1 VLRHALEATQRMQ
14 AELARLRTH
23 GLSYPSTWLLEA
35 NGTPRRGLIDVP
47 PRHSSGE
54 ANQEFDEVCQ
64 QLVSKLPAARVLQ
77 VRRCQNEGLYRR
89 FHHERGETARSRGG
103 DPNERRLWM
112 SSGVTQPDVLCNS
125 AHGFDPTYYLRG
137 GSYGIAAYFAEEPL
151 YSHYFRACEAP
162 PPLGGHQLILARVAL
177 GEMKDFGALYGEED
191 VNSSG
196 ASIQDLQRE
205 PRKDDGT
212 PFDSWSGT
220 EGNLDFVDVRQARCP
235 SHRGGVPVRCAL
247 CTSVLRQCQQLKSDG
262 ARYGRQYMVARFQKA
277 YPEYIIRYVLG

>member
-1 VLRHALEATQRMQ
+1 
-14 AELARLRTH
+14 
-23 GLSYPSTWLLEA
+23 
-35 NGTPRRGLIDVP
+35 VP
-47 PRHSSGE
+47 PRLASGE
-54 ANQEFDEVCQ
+54 ANPEFDEAQQ
-64 QLVSKLPAARVLQ
+64 QLVSKLPTARVLQ

-89 FHHERGETARSRGG
+89 FHHEREETARSRGS

-112 SSGVTQPDVLCNS
+112 SSGDTQPDVLCNS

-151 YSHYFRACEAP
+151 YSHYFRACKAP
-162 PPLGGHQLILARVAL
+162 PPLDGHQLILARVAL

-191 VNSSG
+191 VDSSG

-212 PFDSWSGT
+212 PFDSWAGT
-220 EGNLDFVDVRQARCP
+220 EGDLQWVNVRQARCERHERSKKKP
-235 SHRGGVPVRCAL
+235 ICVACD
-247 CTSVLRQCQQLKSDG
+247 SVIAQCQQLKTDG

-277 YPEYIIRYVLG
+277 YPQYVVRYMLD